1 MIGAVLHSQQVD
13 LITRSQRSRA
23 GRDRGRDLLQHCRDA
38 ARSIRIRLPGRLVFA
53 TLLIFAFVL
62 GSVMCGPAEHLLLEA
77 QQPTLSQVALV
88 DSATASGVDAEI
100 AQAPLGHTTPTKSP
114 APLCT
119 GHCAAHFMSLPV
131 QFAQAVAPFELPIVW
146 EISHDRR
153 VQISDP
159 SRLERPPRV

>member
-1 MIGAVLHSQQVD
+1 MVGAVIQSQQVEP
-13 LITRSQRSRA
+13 IARSQRSHA
-23 GRDRGRDLLQHCRDA
+23 GRDAGRELLRRCRDG
-38 ARSIRIRLPGRLVFA
+38 ARAIRLRLSGRLVFA

-77 QQPTLSQVALV
+77 QQPTLSRVASV
-88 DSATASGVDAEI
+88 DSAMASRVDVEI
-100 AQAPLGHTTPTKSP
+100 AKTPVGHTSPTKSP

-131 QFAQAVAPFELPIVW
+131 QFAQAVAPIELPIVW
-146 EISHDRR
+146 EFSHDRR

>member
-1 MIGAVLHSQQVD
+1 MIAAVIHSQKVEPFA
-13 LITRSQRSRA
+13 RSQRWRA
-23 GRDRGRDLLQHCRDA
+23 GRDTGRVVLQRCRDA
-38 ARSIRIRLPGRLVFA
+38 ARTIRIHLPPRLVFA

-77 QQPTLSQVALV
+77 QQPTLSQVASV
-88 DSATASGVDAEI
+88 DNATASRLDADV
-100 AQAPLGHTTPTKSP
+100 AKAPVGHKTPTKSP
-114 APLCT
+114 VPLCT

-146 EISHDRR
+146 AFSHDRR

>member
-1 MIGAVLHSQQVD
+1 MVGAVIHSQQ
-13 LITRSQRSRA
+13 IEPIARSQRSRA
-23 GRDRGRDLLQHCRDA
+23 GRNAGREVLQRCQNA
-38 ARSIRIRLPGRLVFA
+38 AQAIRIRLPGRLVFA

-62 GSVMCGPAEHLLLEA
+62 GSVLCGPAEHLLLES
-77 QQPTLSQVALV
+77 QQPTLSQVASV
-88 DSATASGVDAEI
+88 DSATVSRLDAEI
-100 AQAPLGHTTPTKSP
+100 AKAPVGHTAPTKSP
-114 APLCT
+114 LPLCT

-146 EISHDRR
+146 AYSHDRR